1 MRMKI
6 FKLKEPAKFF
16 NTIIE
21 KNFPNLKKELPM
33 NIKAAYGTPS
43 RLEQKRNSS

>member
-1 MRMKI
+1 MRMK
-6 FKLKEPAKFF
+6 FFNLKEVAKIF

-33 NIKAAYGTPS
+33 NIKAAYRTPN
-43 RLEQKRNSS
+43 RL